1 MKNKAS
7 MQKEKNSLK
16 GCVRQPFTF
25 PLSPFPFLLVL
36 AFAFQ
41 LTSFTV
47 SAQHHAPKPMRY
59 TLSFEARHG
68 ESYTVFIDGDM
79 MNRMPQSRVIVSD
92 VSDQTHEVVV
102 VLKRPAQKAAVLQL
116 RPSEPNVIINVDYDA
131 RLEQLSLYTPSHNL
145 AAGRAAEYHYQG
157 ARLPEV
163 KPVPPVV
170 VVQQPVPEV
179 QHVTEMD
186 LAAMLKRMKDQTFD
200 SDRLALGKVI
210 VASSNLTAS
219 QISRLAAT
227 LDFSSSQVELLKYA
241 YPYCIDPQNYYK
253 AVDVLTFSTD
263 KKKVMDYI
271 ATLK

>member
-1 MKNKAS
+1 MKNKTS
-7 MQKEKNSLK
+7 MQKGKNSLK
-16 GCVRQPFTF
+16 GCVRKSFTF
-25 PLSPFPFLLVL
+25 HLSPFPFLLVL

-59 TLSFEARHG
+59 TLNFEARHG
-68 ESYTVFIDGDM
+68 ESYTVFVDGDM
-79 MNRMPQSRVIVSD
+79 MNRMPQSRVIVND

-157 ARLPEV
+157 VRQPEV
-163 KPVPPVV
+163 RPVPPVV

-210 VASSNLTAS
+210 VASANLTAG
-219 QISRLAAT
+219 QIARLAET
-227 LDFSSSQVELLKYA
+227 IDFSSSQVDFLKYA
-241 YPYCIDPQNYYK
+241 YHYCIDKVNYQL
-253 AVDVLTFSTD
+253 AIDVLTFSTD
-263 KKKVMDYI
+263 KKKVVDYI
-271 ATLK
+271 ATQK